1 MKIGVVTKRKSELSY
16 RVAKEILSYGF
27 NVLGLEML
35 LDEELIKEIP
45 WGNFFRIGIDKVDF
59 IIVIGGDGTL
69 FRVIQK
75 LRSFETPIIG
85 VRTGRR
91 GFLLDVEPSEALKR
105 LNDLVKG
112 MYTVCEYM
120 LLKVISMVGEEF
132 YALNDVVVASIRDTR
147 STVISLE
154 VYVDQDLL
162 YKFDGDGVIVA
173 TPLGSTAYTLSAGG
187 PIVDADLKALIVTP
201 LASLQTNVKPVVLS
215 PERIVE
221 VVNVSEWEKAVCAID
236 GDVKFKLD
244 KEDRVT
250 IRKAETGVKIV
261 RFKKFTTF
269 KRLQAYEY

>member
-1 MKIGVVTKRKSELSY
+1 MKIGVIAKRKSELSY
-16 RVAKEILSYGF
+16 KVAKEILSYGF

-35 LDEELIKEIP
+35 LDEELINEIP

-112 MYTVCEYM
+112 AYTVREHM
-120 LLKVISMVGEEF
+120 LLKAVSMVGEEF

-187 PIVDADLKALIVTP
+187 PIVDADLEALIVTP
-201 LASLQTNVKPVVLS
+201 LASLQTNVKPVVLT

-221 VVNVSEWEKAVCAID
+221 VVNVSEWERAVCAID

-244 KEDRVT
+244 KGDRVT
-250 IRKAETGVKIV
+250 IRKAETGVKFV